1 LPQQLILPV
10 IQGNIKHR
18 NITVSTIVT
27 VIGHGPIPV
36 HALEMTVALAQMEVV
51 DALEATVTHVRKTT
65 VTHVREATA
74 HVMEAAVIPDH
85 EIQTLPQT
93 RALEVIAITGPK
105 TKIRP
110 QIIVLEVTAIT
121 GPETKIHPR

>member
-10 IQGNIKHR
+10 IQGDARHR
-18 NITVSTIVT
+18 IITVSIIVT

-65 VTHVREATA
+65 VIHVREATA
-74 HVMEAAVIPDH
+74 HVMEAAVIPDQ

-93 RALEVIAITGPK
+93 RA
-105 TKIRP
+105 R
-110 QIIVLEVTAIT
+110 EVTAIT
-121 GPETKIHPR
+121 GLETQIRPR